1 MLKKFFKYLFLFLFG
16 GAAYISI
23 EILYRGYSHWLMF
36 IIGGLAFL
44 MVGMLNEVFKWE
56 TPIEI
61 QSIIGGGII
70 TGIEFITGLIANIQF
85 NMGIWDYS
93 NLPLNVM
100 GQICLPFTF
109 IWILLSALIIVI
121 DDWLRYKLFD
131 EEKPHYTFL
140 WRRKK

>member
-1 MLKKFFKYLFLFLFG
+1 MLKEFFKYLFLFLFG

-44 MVGMLNEVFKWE
+44 MVGMLNEVFKWG

-109 IWILLSALIIVI
+109 IWILLSAVIIVI

>member
-109 IWILLSALIIVI
+109 IWILLSAVIIVI

>member
-109 IWILLSALIIVI
+109 IWILLSTVIIVI

>member
-16 GAAYISI
+16 GMAYVSI
-23 EILYRGYSHWLMF
+23 EVLYRGYSHWLMF

-61 QSIIGGGII
+61 QSIVGGGII

-93 NLPLNVM
+93 NLPFNVM

-109 IWILLSALIIVI
+109 IWILLSAAIIVI

>member
-16 GAAYISI
+16 GTAYISI

-109 IWILLSALIIVI
+109 IWILLSAVIIVI
-121 DDWLRYKLFD
+121 DDQLRYKLFD
-131 EEKPHYTFL
+131 EERPHYTFL

>member
-1 MLKKFFKYLFLFLFG
+1 MLEKFFKYLFLFLFG
-16 GAAYISI
+16 GAAYVSI
-23 EILYRGYSHWLMF
+23 EMLYRGYSHWLMF

-100 GQICLPFTF
+100 G
-109 IWILLSALIIVI
+109 
-121 DDWLRYKLFD
+121 
-131 EEKPHYTFL
+131 
-140 WRRKK
+140 

>member
-61 QSIIGGGII
+61 QSIIGGVII

-109 IWILLSALIIVI
+109 IWILLSAVIIVI

>member
-23 EILYRGYSHWLMF
+23 EMLYRGYSHWLMF

-44 MVGMLNEVFKWE
+44 MVGMLNEAFKWE

-61 QSIIGGGII
+61 QSIIGGCII

-109 IWILLSALIIVI
+109 IWILLSAVIIVI

>member
-16 GAAYISI
+16 GATYISI
-23 EILYRGYSHWLMF
+23 EMLYRGHSHWLMF

-100 GQICLPFTF
+100 G
-109 IWILLSALIIVI
+109 
-121 DDWLRYKLFD
+121 
-131 EEKPHYTFL
+131 
-140 WRRKK
+140 

>member
-109 IWILLSALIIVI
+109 IWILLSTVIIVI
-121 DDWLRYKLFD
+121 DGWLRYKLFD

>member
-70 TGIEFITGLIANIQF
+70 TGIEFVTGLIANIQF

-109 IWILLSALIIVI
+109 IWILLSAVIIVI